1 MVLTEREPNGRACG
15 LARFA
20 LGVALVLATTAGA
33 ESHAWF
39 VLTSEGQS
47 ALERGEYARAEQL
60 LLAALH
66 EADESGPGT
75 IRQAA
80 SLNNLA
86 VLYEAQNEL
95 ARAEGLYQRALSI
108 QEQLLGP
115 THPAFALGLA
125 TLADVERRR
134 GQFVQAELR
143 FRRALAAQER
153 GLGTMHPALA
163 RTLDRL
169 ATLLRQTGRDAEA
182 ASLEGR
188 AQEIRA
194 RY

>member
-1 MVLTEREPNGRACG
+1 
-15 LARFA
+15 
-20 LGVALVLATTAGA
+20 VALVLSPAAWA
-33 ESHAWF
+33 DPDAWF

-66 EADESGPGT
+66 EADESGRGT

-86 VLYEAQNEL
+86 VLYEARNEL
-95 ARAEGLYQRALSI
+95 ARAEVLYRQALAI

-115 THPAFALGLA
+115 THPAFALGLG
-125 TLADVERRR
+125 TLADLERRR
-134 GQFVQAELR
+134 GQFAQAEPL
-143 FRRALAAQER
+143 FRRALAVQER
-153 GLGTMHPALA
+153 ALGPTHPTLA

-169 ATLLRQTGRDAEA
+169 AMLLRQTGRDAEA
-182 ASLEGR
+182 AELEAR

-194 RY
+194 RYEKQ